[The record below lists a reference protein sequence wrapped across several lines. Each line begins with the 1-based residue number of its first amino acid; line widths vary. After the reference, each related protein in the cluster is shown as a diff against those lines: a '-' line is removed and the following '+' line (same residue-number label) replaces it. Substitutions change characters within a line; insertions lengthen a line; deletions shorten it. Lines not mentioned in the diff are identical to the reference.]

1 MDQFVLDDL
10 HGVLNL
16 DATSASHSIVQT
28 VETPDQITEIFD
40 TITYSKGASIIRM
53 LEDFIGPKNFQLS
66 VTNYLKK
73 HQYDNAITDDLLT
86 EIDALKLDMNVK
98 EIMPTWTEQMGYPV
112 LSVSRV
118 ASNEFQI
125 EQKRF
130 MTDSN
135 NDPTKPESKYGY
147 KWDVPVTYFTDKDA
161 SGDVTRVW
169 LNKDQKSIRIK
180 VPSDAIWI
188 KLNKDQIGYYRV
200 NYDEEMWERL
210 TNGLVKDLNIM
221 STVDRA
227 HLLNDAFSLADA
239 TQLPFSVP
247 LNLTKFLA
255 KEQSFVPWR
264 VASTRLQS
272 IKNLLYYTELY
283 PQFRV
288 SFINK

>member
-16 DATSASHSIVQT
+16 DATSSSHSIVQT

-53 LEDFIGPKNFQLS
+53 LEDFIGPKNFQIS
-66 VTNYLKK
+66 VTNYLNK
-73 HQYDNAITDDLLT
+73 HKYDNAITDDLLN
-86 EIDALKLDMNVK
+86 EIDALHLDMKVK
-98 EIMPTWTEQMGYPV
+98 EVMSTWTEQMGYPV
-112 LSVSRV
+112 LSVTRV
-118 ASNEFQI
+118 ASNEFQVD
-125 EQKRF
+125 QKRF

-135 NDPTKPESKYGY
+135 NDPNKPESTHGY
-147 KWDVPVTYFTDKDA
+147 KWDVPVTYFTDKDTLEN
-161 SGDVTRVW
+161 VTRVW

-180 VPSDAIWI
+180 VPSDATWI
-188 KLNKDQIGYYRV
+188 KLNKDQVGYYRV
-200 NYDEEMWERL
+200 NYDGEMWESL
-210 TNGLVKDLNIM
+210 TKALVKNVDVM

-255 KEQSFVPWR
+255 KERSFVPWR
-264 VASTRLQS
+264 VASTRLKS
-272 IKNLLYYTELY
+272 IKTLLYYTELY

-288 SFINK
+288 CDKNL